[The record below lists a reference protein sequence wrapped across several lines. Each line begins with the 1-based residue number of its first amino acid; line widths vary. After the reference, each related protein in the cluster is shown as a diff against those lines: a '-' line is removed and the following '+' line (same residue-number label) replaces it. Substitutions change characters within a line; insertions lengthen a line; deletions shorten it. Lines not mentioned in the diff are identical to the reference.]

1 MVRDAFAGELVSED
15 GANLEKVVVHLL
27 AGQGRTLAIA
37 ESCTGGLIASRITD
51 VPGSSGVF
59 RYGFVTYANE
69 AKQDLL
75 GVSRDA
81 LRTHGAVSGPVAQQM
96 AEGALE
102 AGGADL
108 AVAVTG
114 IAGPAGGSEEKPVG
128 TVFLGLAEKGKET
141 RVYKQFHPWA
151 RDAFKRQVSQS
162 ALNLVRQ
169 ALGG

>member
-1 MVRDAFAGELVSED
+1 
-15 GANLEKVVVHLL
+15 
-27 AGQGRTLAIA
+27 
-37 ESCTGGLIASRITD
+37 
-51 VPGSSGVF
+51 
-59 RYGFVTYANE
+59 
-69 AKQDLL
+69 
-75 GVSRDA
+75 
-81 LRTHGAVSGPVAQQM
+81 M

-141 RVYKQFHPWA
+141 RVYKQFPPWA

-162 ALNLVRQ
+162 AVNLVRQ

>member
-1 MVRDAFAGELVSED
+1 M
-15 GANLEKVVVHLL
+15 VHLL
-27 AGQGRTLAIA
+27 AGQSRTLAIA

-69 AKQDLL
+69 AKRDLL